1 LTFWEETVYHQ
12 SFAKEVWMIRNDR
25 ENPSGNVVFAYL
37 SGGIVGGICA
47 GFLAAYG
54 ESIFLLFTVGA
65 FWVDLSFFF
74 KALALYGA
82 VGAVGGLLCSL
93 LFYFL
98 FFHWHPL
105 RKIRPGI
112 FFFAFLSACG
122 LLAEIVVYLLDIHTF
137 RNLRG
142 GWTAA
147 AYIVLLLDL
156 LTAGFCGWLIAWLG
170 RSFFQGEKRRRL
182 RNGGIALLTF
192 VALFLLARIFITWQE
207 KAGPGQVA
215 GKEGGR
221 PANIIILLVDS
232 LRPDHLSAYGYPLPT
247 SPAIDRLAR
256 EGVLYRRC
264 YAASNWT
271 VPTHAS
277 LFTGLYPSSHGC
289 YSMYSA
295 LDPAIP
301 TLAQIL
307 AGKGY
312 CTGSFFDNPLVGSR
326 YGLSRGFQ
334 TALGVDNEHKVS
346 LALVRVWALLRGSRS
361 ISKNILLA
369 ASSWIEYVCKRQRP
383 YFLFFNFLDT
393 HLPYRPQKPYINE
406 FLRSLPAGNVNAEL
420 ARKFTTDEINTKKAA
435 NDLYSRLTAADW
447 HWLERFYDSNIRAL
461 DDHIGSFLEYLKNK
475 GLLANT
481 LVIVTADHGEFF
493 GEGGIGGHLH
503 SSMLDAGLRI
513 PLIFW
518 FPERLPPGEIIQ
530 TVSQVD
536 LFPTILRLAG
546 FTAAIPSTVQG
557 YDLFALPQ
565 GRELLAE
572 FWDDILKRFSRAFYS
587 GDFKLVL
594 QGSGQR
600 ELYDLK
606 NDPREKNDLAALRPD
621 LLNSLASRLDER
633 LRSMPQKKSGVDAR
647 KKKEME
653 KLLKSLGYL

>member
-1 LTFWEETVYHQ
+1 MKQ
-12 SFAKEVWMIRNDR
+12 KEAADPGLNHFR
-25 ENPSGNVVFAYL
+25 GYL
-37 SGGIVGGICA
+37 LGGIAGGTGA
-47 GFLAAYG
+47 GFLTAFL
-54 ESIFLLFTVGA
+54 ESIFLLVTVGS
-65 FWVDLSFFF
+65 FWVDLPFLA
-74 KALALYGA
+74 KALALYGVVAA
-82 VGAVGGLLCSL
+82 VAGLACSL

-98 FFHWHPL
+98 FFRRHPL
-105 RKIRPGI
+105 RRIRPGI

-122 LLAEIVVYLLDIHTF
+122 MMAEIVVYLLDIHTF

-142 GWTAA
+142 GWTAT
-147 AYIVLLLDL
+147 AYIVLLIGS
-156 LTAGFCGWLIAWLG
+156 LTAGLSGWLIAG
-170 RSFFQGEKRRRL
+170 IGHRFFQGEWIRRL
-182 RNGGIALLTF
+182 RNAVIALSIF
-192 VALFLLARIFITWQE
+192 VAIFLLAMVFAAGME
-207 KAGPGQVA
+207 KKGPGQAA
-215 GKEGGR
+215 GKEIDP

-247 SPAIDRLAR
+247 SPAIDRLAH
-256 EGVLYRRC
+256 EGVLFRNC

-295 LDPAIP
+295 LDPAVP

-312 CTGSFFDNPLVGSR
+312 RTGGFFDNRLLGSR
-326 YGLSRGFQ
+326 YGLMRGFQ
-334 TALGVDNEHKVS
+334 TTLGVDNEHKVS
-346 LALVRVWALLRGSRS
+346 LALLRIWERFRGDRS
-361 ISKNILLA
+361 SSKNVLLA
-369 ASSWIEYVCKRQRP
+369 AGKWIERARSQEQP
-383 YFLFFNFLDT
+383 FFLFFNFMDV
-393 HLPYRPQKPYINE
+393 HLPYRPQKPYIRD
-406 FLRSLPAGNVNAEL
+406 FLHNLPTGHVNVEL
-420 ARKFTTDEINTKKAA
+420 ARQFTTDEINTKKAA
-435 NDLYSRLTAADW
+435 NELYPRLTAADW

-461 DDHIGSFLEYLKNK
+461 DDQISLFLAYLKNK

-518 FPERLPPGEIIQ
+518 FPKRLPPGEIIQ
-530 TVSQVD
+530 AVSQVD

-546 FTAAIPSTVQG
+546 FTAAIPRAVQG
-557 YDLFALPQ
+557 YDLFAPPQ

-606 NDPREKNDLAALRPD
+606 NDPREKKDLAALRPD
-621 LLNSLASRLDER
+621 LFNSLASRLDER
-633 LRSMPQKKSGVDAR
+633 LRSMPQKKSAVDAR